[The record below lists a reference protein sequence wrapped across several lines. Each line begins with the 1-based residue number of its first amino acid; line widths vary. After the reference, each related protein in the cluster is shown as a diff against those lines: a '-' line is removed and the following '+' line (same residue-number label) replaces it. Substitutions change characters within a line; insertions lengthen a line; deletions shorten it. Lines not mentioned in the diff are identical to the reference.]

1 MIELLV
7 FILPLTSIL
16 AADPTEFLVSKISPK
31 NKTVE
36 IPQDIIIKNGVNLH
50 IEVKDPEDSISG
62 AEPPEDS
69 FPATEAEE
77 AGFINIVANHHMF
90 PVEKIAIRVTSAESF
105 IDRTLCFSDESQKEV
120 LPSFFRIFAVST
132 LSDDKNVRITVGK
145 IYKDCTSDNDDHS
158 LGSDHP
164 AVVGGVVGGIVIIL
178 MLSIILHLSK
188 NLQNDNNGSLGGSVS
203 NL

>member
-1 MIELLV
+1 M
-7 FILPLTSIL
+7 
-16 AADPTEFLVSKISPK
+16 
-31 NKTVE
+31 
-36 IPQDIIIKNGVNLH
+36 
-50 IEVKDPEDSISG
+50 
-62 AEPPEDS
+62 
-69 FPATEAEE
+69 
-77 AGFINIVANHHMF
+77 
-90 PVEKIAIRVTSAESF
+90 
-105 IDRTLCFSDESQKEV
+105 
-120 LPSFFRIFAVST
+120 ST